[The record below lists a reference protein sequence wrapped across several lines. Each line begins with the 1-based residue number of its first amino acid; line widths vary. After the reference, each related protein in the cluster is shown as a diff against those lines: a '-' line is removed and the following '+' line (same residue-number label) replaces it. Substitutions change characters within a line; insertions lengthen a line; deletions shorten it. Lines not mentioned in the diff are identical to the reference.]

1 MHPATTFV
9 AGPENLLS
17 RFSFYS
23 RRVHFRTEANR
34 ACSAFEAKL
43 QLELVFSAWWFFPPT
58 FCFTFVSIFLYLAV
72 LLSFCF
78 FFFFQLS
85 LSLSRVQVAFA
96 LKQIKAVSVVSA
108 NLDWPPYF
116 NNNIKAI
123 IVDANEILNVEPS
136 SLFN

>member
-1 MHPATTFV
+1 MVVFSPDFLLHFCF
-9 AGPENLLS
+9 NLLIS
-17 RFSFYS
+17 S
-23 RRVHFRTEANR
+23 
-34 ACSAFEAKL
+34 C
-43 QLELVFSAWWFFPPT
+43 
-58 FCFTFVSIFLYLAV
+58 LAV
-72 LLSFCF
+72 FLFLL
-78 FFFFQLS
+78 FFQLS